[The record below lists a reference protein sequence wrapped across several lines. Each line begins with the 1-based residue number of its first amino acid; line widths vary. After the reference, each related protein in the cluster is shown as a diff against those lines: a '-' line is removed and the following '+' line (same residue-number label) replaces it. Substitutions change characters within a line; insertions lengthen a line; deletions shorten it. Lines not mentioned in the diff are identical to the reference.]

1 MKHADVDVFSS
12 FLKRLKGKYP
22 SKIGKKVSLLPYLS
36 DLHIC
41 QQMICQHANTK
52 EIEGQK
58 RKMV

>member
-22 SKIGKKVSLLPYLS
+22 SKIGKKGSLYLT

-52 EIEGQK
+52 EIAGQK
-58 RKMV
+58 RKMM